1 MSDERGPDAGPGSA
15 TRNRVGPA
23 GFVVGMGLVSAL
35 TDVVYEGTRAV
46 IGPYLVLLGA
56 SAGTV
61 GLVTGGGEALALV
74 LRLLTGPVA
83 DRTRRPWPQVALGYG
98 LTALCV
104 PLLALTG
111 AVWPAAALYLGERLG
126 KAVRTPARDVM
137 LAHAA
142 AAVGRG
148 RAFGLHKLLDQT
160 GAVVGPLLVAAA
172 LLAHPDGYRSGFLLL
187 GIGGVLSLL
196 ALVRL
201 RRLASRPAEWE
212 PDADVAESKKLRLG
226 SGLGSRFLR
235 YQCFSGLTMLGFAT
249 WAVLVVQATA
259 HVGLAPAAVPLL
271 YAVAMGAGGLAAV
284 VTGRVYDRRG
294 LTHPRRRPGARR
306 RGRRA
311 HARAVAP
318 AGRRG
323 FRAVGRRRR
332 RPGLDAARGRR
343 RPRARRPARGGV
355 RRLRDGA
362 GRCLVGGVGRRRPAG
377 GAVDGGD
384 GRVRRR
390 CFGAGASPADAT
402 TSAAMASVL
411 VASRPRRDSW
421 RLILAPTR
429 TSRTA
434 SDGLEPEP
442 H

>member
-1 MSDERGPDAGPGSA
+1 MTDDRGPDSGSA

-23 GFVVGMGLVSAL
+23 GFVIGMGLVSAL

-74 LRLLTGPVA
+74 LRLVTGPVA

-98 LTALCV
+98 LTAVCV

-142 AAVGRG
+142 ASLGRG

-172 LLAHPDGYRSGFLLL
+172 LLAHPDGYRTGFLLL
-187 GIGGVLSLL
+187 GGGGLL
-196 ALVRL
+196 ALVALSRL
-201 RRLASRPAEWE
+201 RRLAPVPADWE
-212 PDADVAESKKLRLG
+212 PGADVAESKRLRFG
-226 SGLGSRFLR
+226 TGLGTGFLR

-271 YAVAMGAGGLAAV
+271 YAVAMGAGGVSALL
-284 VTGRVYDRRG
+284 TGRVYDRRG
-294 LTHPRRRPGARR
+294 LRTLAVVPVLAAAVVALMLAPSLPLVVVGSVLWGAVV
-306 RGRRA
+306 GVQDSTLRA
-311 HARAVAP
+311 AVADLVP

-323 FRAVGRRRR
+323 AAYGAFATVQGLAWWVGSVVVGWLGERSTGLTMTYVVVVQLLALVVLLLPARTAATSDRAV
-332 RPGLDAARGRR
+332 
-343 RPRARRPARGGV
+343 
-355 RRLRDGA
+355 
-362 GRCLVGGVGRRRPAG
+362 
-377 GAVDGGD
+377 
-384 GRVRRR
+384 
-390 CFGAGASPADAT
+390 
-402 TSAAMASVL
+402 
-411 VASRPRRDSW
+411 
-421 RLILAPTR
+421 
-429 TSRTA
+429 
-434 SDGLEPEP
+434 PEG